1 MTSHTP
7 VSPNELRSDP
17 ELAILDALKAT
28 LKLAVYAL
36 VAIYPELTDAELPSW
51 RSEDSAAGNEAARLI
66 AAGQKLETAIR
77 RYRTAIL
84 DAREAQ
90 VNQDLPF

>member
-1 MTSHTP
+1 MTSHPTVTP
-7 VSPNELRSDP
+7 NDLRSDP
-17 ELAILDALKAT
+17 ELAILDT
-28 LKLAVYAL
+28 LDHTLELAVYAL
-36 VAIYPELTDAELPSW
+36 VAIYPELTDSEQPSW
-51 RSEDSAAGNEAARLI
+51 RRDHSAAGDAAVHLI
-66 AAGQKLETAIR
+66 AYGQKLETAIG